1 MNKFKHT
8 EYFDYDVQGAR
19 SNNCILIDAK
29 NWLANMSNDIV
40 GINSRGGIANNFIT
54 EVLATNISD
63 EKYNTLYQ
71 SCINLSK
78 GIATFIK
85 SLRSSGI
92 KGQKYMKPSE
102 TL

>member
-40 GINSRGGIANNFIT
+40 GINS
-54 EVLATNISD
+54 SD
-63 EKYNTLYQ
+63 GNYVSNSMPCAMCKRVI
-71 SCINLSK
+71 IN
-78 GIATFIK
+78 
-85 SLRSSGI
+85 SGI
-92 KGQKYMKPSE
+92 KKIIIRDTKTKYREITVDEFIDNDDS
-102 TL
+102 LSGVFCY